1 MNPSSIIVLNP
12 AYHLKNDID
21 RILLYS
27 RKKTNNYSSAEWIST
42 IHPMQAAILSLF
54 TIPRPLK
61 EQLEL
66 LSQKFNISIDKA
78 EELIIPYINNEDSFH
93 TEFLSSKIF
102 FPKNVLIDS
111 SKVSLDSLSYD
122 FNAEDLI
129 CNSIDLHFDRIRKAP
144 LRMLFMMT
152 NKCVTACKYC
162 YADKQ
167 TAYKE
172 LTTERILELIH
183 EAATLKMDYIDV
195 IGGEIFCKKDWNII
209 IKALVE
215 ANLTPNYISTKV
227 PITEHI
233 AQLLSETGYNN
244 VVQIS
249 LDTLKD
255 EILSKTI
262 GVRNGYIEKIKKGI
276 ELLCKYGFKVQI
288 DTILTK
294 YNVFEDEIR
303 ALYEYIRTI
312 DNLVYWKI
320 RVPMPSIYNR
330 KTFYEIEADKSS
342 LQNIITF
349 IKENIQPTSN
359 IKIIIS
365 DRELID
371 TFREGKRTDEN
382 FRDGKCSVLQQN
394 LFILP
399 DGKVSLCEQLYWHP
413 RFIIGDLRT
422 QSIEEV
428 WQSEKAKSMYV
439 WHKEFYKNSNSKCVT
454 CNIFDFCHQNH
465 RKCWYRVLQAYGVE
479 HWDYPDPRC
488 EFAP

>member
-1 MNPSSIIVLNP
+1 MNPKNIIVLNP
-12 AYHLKNDID
+12 DYHFRNDLN
-21 RILLYS
+21 RILMYS
-27 RKKTNNYSSAEWIST
+27 KNNVKEYSSNRWTNI
-42 IHPMQAAILSLF
+42 IHPMQAVILSLF

-78 EELIIPYINNEDSFH
+78 EELIAPYINNEESFH

-122 FNAEDLI
+122 FNAEDLK
-129 CNSIDLHFDRIRKAP
+129 CDSIDLNFDRIHKAP

-162 YADKQ
+162 YANKQ

-172 LTTERILELIH
+172 LTTERILELVH
-183 EAATLKMDYIDV
+183 EASTLKMDYIDV

-215 ANLTPNYISTKV
+215 ANLTPNFISTKV

-249 LDTLKD
+249 LDSLKD
-255 EILSKTI
+255 DILTQTI
-262 GVRNGYIEKIKKGI
+262 GVKIEYIEKIKKGI

-294 YNVFEDEIR
+294 YNVFEDEIS
-303 ALYEYIRTI
+303 ALYEYIKTI
-312 DNLVYWKI
+312 NNLVYWEI

-330 KTFYEIEADKSS
+330 KTFHEIEADKSS

-359 IKIIIS
+359 INIIIS

-371 TFREGKRTDEN
+371 TFREGKRTDKN
-382 FRDGKCSVLQQN
+382 FRDGKCSVLQHN

-422 QSIEEV
+422 QSIEEI

-439 WHKEFYKNSNSKCVT
+439 WHKDFYKNSNSKCVT
-454 CNIFDFCHQNH
+454 CSIFDFCHQNH